1 MTCGDL
7 GSWVRDTLSVFVH
20 VNVYIFNVYI
30 YMLVVYT
37 AGYMSNI
44 HVHTY
49 LFIFFTPPFKPI
61 NICTYLYKRA
71 QAA

>member
-1 MTCGDL
+1 
-7 GSWVRDTLSVFVH
+7 
-20 VNVYIFNVYI
+20 
-30 YMLVVYT
+30 MLVVYT